1 MNNRE
6 RLKEIILQLKQIK
19 YDRELSAQDI
29 RNMVEGAGG
38 YTSLSTIRRVFAEG
52 SENQNF
58 RYQDTIQPIARALI
72 GINEESE
79 PLDAT
84 QADALKNIALLKDSM
99 IQNLQDE
106 NSALSARVEH
116 LSRVEQQLAEEQR
129 KVAYLLDQVERQNR
143 MIDKLLGSD

>member
-84 QADALKNIALLKDSM
+84 QADALKNIALLRDSM

-116 LSRVEQQLAEEQR
+116 LSRVEQQFAEEQR